1 MIICLA
7 GFSGSGKSTLLQS
20 LREGAAKD
28 WNFSDL
34 DELVFSHLK
43 KSLSL
48 SSKDLGEAIHAVGL
62 EKFRC
67 TEFNILK
74 QTLVDFENRN
84 LALSLGGGTLG
95 RGASVIKETSGVF
108 LVGLDVSFETC
119 WQRIAGDQNRPLTKL
134 GKERMH
140 EKFTRRRA
148 ALLGADLVL
157 TEDELESPPS
167 LQSLLQKLK
176 AH

>member
-7 GFSGSGKSTLLQS
+7 GFSGCGKSTLLHR
-20 LREGAAKD
+20 LANEGREH

-34 DELVFSHLK
+34 DELTFAEMK
-43 KSLSL
+43 NEWSL
-48 SSKDLGEAIHAVGL
+48 SSKDLGAAIREVGL

-67 TEFNILK
+67 IELRVLE
-74 QTLVDFENRN
+74 QTLIDYKTRN
-84 LALSLGGGTLG
+84 LVLALGGGTLG
-95 RGASVIKETSGVF
+95 RAGGLIRKSAQVY

-119 WQRIAGDQNRPLTKL
+119 WQRIASDQNRPLTAL
-134 GKERMH
+134 GKESMH

-148 ALLGADLVL
+148 ALLWADLVL
-157 TEDELESPPS
+157 TEDELNSPPS

-176 AH
+176 AY